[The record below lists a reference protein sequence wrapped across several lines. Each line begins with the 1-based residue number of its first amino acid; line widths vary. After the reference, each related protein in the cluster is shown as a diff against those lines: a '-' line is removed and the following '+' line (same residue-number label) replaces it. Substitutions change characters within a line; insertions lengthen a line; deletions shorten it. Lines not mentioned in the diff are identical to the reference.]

1 MTTLQ
6 LFHATIDV
14 DPEDGSFVAECLE
27 VGTVGR
33 GATRDEALSE
43 VQQGTE
49 VYLQEYPGIVKPVLI
64 KQFRIQ
70 Y

>member
-1 MTTLQ
+1 MTTAQ

-14 DPEDGSFVAECLE
+14 DPEDGSFIAECLE

-33 GATRDEALSE
+33 GTTREEALSE

-49 VYLQEYPGIVKPVLI
+49 VYLQEHPGIVKPVSI
-64 KQFRIQ
+64 EPFRIH